1 MWGKGEPAVVI
12 PFSFFTQK
20 IVRAEHFVPVCA
32 CRKEATK
39 QEPSNLSWSVSNRLQ
54 EGVSERRGCR
64 LNSPALFFMFVLFRR
79 A

>member
-12 PFSFFTQK
+12 PFPSLHRK
-20 IVRAEHFVPVCA
+20 SCVLNSLCRFVLVG
-32 CRKEATK
+32 RR
-39 QEPSNLSWSVSNRLQ
+39 QQNEPSNLSWSVSNRLQ

>member
-1 MWGKGEPAVVI
+1 MGERRASCCDS
-12 PFSFFTQK
+12 FSFFTQK
-20 IVRAEHFVPVCA
+20 IVRAEQFVPVCA
-32 CRKEATK
+32 CRK
-39 QEPSNLSWSVSNRLQ
+39 PSNLSWSVSNRLQ